1 MADINTKYSGVFGD
15 VHLLYNAYVK
25 PNIIPMT
32 AVFIGVWFISPSASS
47 AIQNGYNPLNLP
59 GLMIDA
65 TLAASYV
72 PVGLITY
79 KVLDQN
85 GLI

>member
-1 MADINTKYSGVFGD
+1 MV
-15 VHLLYNAYVK
+15 
-25 PNIIPMT
+25 II
-32 AVFIGVWFISPSASS
+32 F
-47 AIQNGYNPLNLP
+47 LNLP